1 MSQLSSASD
10 DATLALQAN
19 EPLAMASVQPAQP
32 GRLADLATLTKPRIT
47 VMVAIT
53 AYIGYALAP
62 AATGHAGQWLPLFWA
77 LLGTSLSCMGASVL
91 NQVYERDTDGLM
103 NRTRTRPLPAGRQ
116 SPTEALI
123 LGLLLSLA
131 GVLILGLGTYWLA
144 AGLSAFTIVS
154 YALVYTPLK
163 RVTTLA
169 LLIGA
174 VPGAMPPVIG
184 YAAAAGDLG
193 LAAVLAFIIMFVWQV
208 PHFLA
213 IAWLYRE
220 DYARAG
226 LVMLPVI
233 DPSGRRTFDQILISC
248 MVMLPLGLLPTYL
261 GVSGLLYFVT
271 AMACGAGFLWCGI
284 ALVLEP
290 TRQRARFLFLA
301 SLVYLPVVLA
311 LLLLDQV

>member
-1 MSQLSSASD
+1 MSQLSPASD
-10 DATLALQAN
+10 DAALALHA
-19 EPLAMASVQPAQP
+19 EASLSAESVCPAQP

-62 AATGHAGQWLPLFWA
+62 ASGASWLPLFWA
-77 LLGTSLSCMGASVL
+77 MVGTSLSCMGASVL

-103 NRTRTRPLPAGRQ
+103 NRTRDRPLPAGRQ
-116 SPTEALI
+116 RPAEALV
-123 LGLLLSLA
+123 LGLVLSIA
-131 GVLILGLGTYWLA
+131 GVLMLGLGTYWLA
-144 AGLSAFTIVS
+144 AGLSAFTILS

-163 RVTTLA
+163 RMTTLS

-184 YAAAAGDLG
+184 YAAASGDLG
-193 LAAVLAFIIMFVWQV
+193 LGAGMTFLIMFVWQV

-233 DPSGRRTFDQILISC
+233 DPSGRRTFHQILISC
-248 MVMLPLGLLPTYL
+248 MMMLPLGLLPTYL
-261 GVSGLLYFVT
+261 GMSGLLYFAT

-284 ALVLEP
+284 ALVLQP
-290 TRQRARFLFLA
+290 TRQRARLLFLA

-311 LLLLDQV
+311 MLLLDQA